1 MRFPRFPKRWIFLPR
16 CSGIA
21 NERVILKTTV
31 SPRKTR
37 KKISMFTICFEND
50 MRVTEKPISSYPW
63 YLRPF
68 FWNQKRKYGQI
79 LKPALIWA
87 RVPRLFAA
95 IAILYGVLDRKSSPI
110 DPVLRSLITVRVSQ
124 INVCRFCIDINASVL
139 AKRTG
144 SMNKVEALDQ
154 WQESDLFD
162 NKERVVL
169 EYVEAITYT
178 DRQVDDDLTQRL
190 YEHFNEDEI
199 VELTGLIAFQNLS
212 SKFNS
217 ALDLPAQGFCRL
229 PESADRNNK
238 KSNF

>member
-1 MRFPRFPKRWIFLPR
+1 
-16 CSGIA
+16 
-21 NERVILKTTV
+21 
-31 SPRKTR
+31 
-37 KKISMFTICFEND
+37 MFSICYGDE
-50 MRVTEKPISSYPW
+50 MRVTEKPVSSYPW

-95 IAILYGVLDRKSSPI
+95 IAILYGVLDRKCSPI

-124 INVCRFCIDINASVL
+124 INECRFCIDINSAML

-144 SMNKVEALDQ
+144 SMNKVEALEQ
-154 WQESDLFD
+154 WQESRLFD

-190 YEHFNEDEI
+190 YEYFNEDEI

-229 PESADRNNK
+229 PRSTDHTRKADEW
-238 KSNF
+238 